1 MMYVVVLLFFYLLV
15 FIHDMFVS
23 SIIIPGA
30 LIILLYL
37 VRRNYK
43 LSLALLFM
51 ILLFSLFSSSLEK
64 TRVYIPFDQS
74 DVSALYGTVVTQP
87 NRKKNR
93 YIGYSLMLESAV
105 NSKGD
110 YFSSTGKVYVIGPDL
125 GVTLGDKVYVK
136 GAMKEDYFLFI
147 EGAVKDRNTFGRIRR
162 KINYFFLKSLPPGDV
177 GNMISLLLSGTT
189 LDGDGTLQDNV
200 RALGLSHLLSL
211 SGMHLGYITALTLPF
226 LSAFLSTKR
235 AKRAKNVILF
245 AFVFA
250 SGLRPSLMRSLIFV
264 ILIPLFGIEYSFI
277 LSLVALIK
285 LFPFYVDEVATILS
299 FTSLS
304 GILMVSSYIDALK
317 KSNIPVV
324 SSLSSSVM
332 ASVAATVTSAP
343 IVYAVFCAWQ
353 PYSFLFSVAGM
364 PLITILFIMVIVRFI
379 IPKLDVIIQ
388 LIIEII
394 KGSEVIGEYIPL
406 SRNFALYY
414 PLAAVFVLFIVI
426 SAVLERRRH

>member
-1 MMYVVVLLFFYLLV
+1 MYVVVLLFFYLLV

-64 TRVYIPFDQS
+64 TRVNIPFDKS
-74 DVSALYGTVVTQP
+74 NVNAFYGRVVTEP

-93 YIGYSLMLESAV
+93 YIGYSIMLESTA

-110 YFSSTGKVYVIGPDL
+110 YLSSSGKVYVIGPDL

-136 GAMKEDYFLFI
+136 GVMTEDYFLSS
-147 EGAVKDRNTFGRIRR
+147 EGAVLERTHLGKIRR
-162 KINYFFLKSLPPGDV
+162 KINFFFLKSLPSGDV
-177 GNMISLLLSGTT
+177 GNIISLLLSGTT
-189 LDGDGTLQDNV
+189 IDGDTTLQDNV

-226 LSAFLSTKR
+226 LRAFLSKKR
-235 AKRAKNVILF
+235 AGRIKNVILS
-245 AFVFA
+245 AFVFS

-264 ILIPLFGIEYSFI
+264 ILIPLFGIEYSFV
-277 LSLVALIK
+277 LSLVVLLK
-285 LFPFYVDEVATILS
+285 FFPFYVDEVATILS

-304 GILMVSSYIDALK
+304 GILMVSSYIDRLK
-317 KSNIPVV
+317 KCNIPVV

-343 IVYAVFCAWQ
+343 IVYSVFGSWQ
-353 PYSFLFSVAGM
+353 PYSFLFSIAGM

-379 IPKLDVIIQ
+379 IPISDLMIKILIEIVNKSDVIG
-388 LIIEII
+388 
-394 KGSEVIGEYIPL
+394 KYMPL
-406 SRNFALYY
+406 SGSFEHYY
-414 PLAAVFVLFIVI
+414 PLSITFLLFIAI
-426 SAVLERRRH
+426 SAIAERRRH